1 MGLFSDLFSQNNS
14 ADEHIPAI
22 MPPGALDQIRQG
34 IIPTMRT
41 DRIMLTQGEV
51 CHFSERAILM
61 TEKTQKR
68 YVGNSSGFSFR
79 VCKGVTY
86 RTGQRRGRPIEETYT
101 EKNKGLLY
109 VTNKRIIF
117 VSDKNAFDKK
127 LKSLTAITPY
137 SNAVQLRFL
146 YKGIIIKHN
155 KTEPT
160 YTKTSL
166 FLCEKRRFFMA
177 RTEKGVVTTI

>member
-14 ADEHIPAI
+14 ADENIPAI
-22 MPPGALDQIRQG
+22 MPAGALDQIRQG

-41 DRIMLTQGEV
+41 DRIMLSDGEV
-51 CHFSERAILM
+51 CHFSERAIIV
-61 TEKTQKR
+61 TEKTRKR
-68 YVGNSSGFSFR
+68 YGGRGGGFSFR
-79 VCKGVTY
+79 VCRGVTY
-86 RTGQRRGRPIEETYT
+86 RTGQNRGTPIEETYT

-137 SNAVQLRFL
+137 SNAVQFQFSSKT
-146 YKGIIIKHN
+146 YTVMVPDGGIINSLISLIN
-155 KTEPT
+155 K
-160 YTKTSL
+160 S
-166 FLCEKRRFFMA
+166 
-177 RTEKGVVTTI
+177 

>member
-14 ADEHIPAI
+14 ADENIPAI
-22 MPPGALDQIRQG
+22 MPAGALDQIRQG

-41 DRIMLTQGEV
+41 DRIMLSDGEV
-51 CHFSERAILM
+51 CHFSERAIIV
-61 TEKTQKR
+61 TEKTRKR
-68 YVGNSSGFSFR
+68 YVGRSNGFSFR
-79 VCKGVTY
+79 VCRGVTY
-86 RTGQRRGRPIEETYT
+86 RTGQKRGPPIDKTYT

-137 SNAVQLRFL
+137 SNAVQFQFSSKT
-146 YKGIIIKHN
+146 YTVMVPDGGIINSLISLIN
-155 KTEPT
+155 K
-160 YTKTSL
+160 S
-166 FLCEKRRFFMA
+166 
-177 RTEKGVVTTI
+177 

>member
-61 TEKTQKR
+61 TEKTQKDMLVIR
-68 YVGNSSGFSFR
+68 VVLVSGCVR
-79 VCKGVTY
+79 VL
-86 RTGQRRGRPIEETYT
+86 PIELVNVE
-101 EKNKGLLY
+101 EGQ
-109 VTNKRIIF
+109 
-117 VSDKNAFDKK
+117 SKK
-127 LKSLTAITPY
+127 PIRKKTKVCCMSLTRGSY
-137 SNAVQLRFL
+137 SYPTKMPL
-146 YKGIIIKHN
+146 IKSS
-155 KTEPT
+155 K
-160 YTKTSL
+160 
-166 FLCEKRRFFMA
+166 
-177 RTEKGVVTTI
+177 V

>member
-14 ADEHIPAI
+14 ADEKIPAI
-22 MPPGALDQIRQG
+22 MPAGALEQIRQG

-41 DRIMLTQGEV
+41 DRIMLSDGEE
-51 CHFSERAILM
+51 CHFSERAIIV
-61 TEKTQKR
+61 TEKKRRR
-68 YVGNSSGFSFR
+68 YVGRSNGFSFR
-79 VCKGVTY
+79 VCRGVTY
-86 RTGQRRGRPIEETYT
+86 RTGQNRGTPIEETYT

-137 SNAVQLRFL
+137 SNAVQFQFSSKT
-146 YKGIIIKHN
+146 YTVMVPDGGIINSLISLIN
-155 KTEPT
+155 K
-160 YTKTSL
+160 S
-166 FLCEKRRFFMA
+166 
-177 RTEKGVVTTI
+177 

>member
-1 MGLFSDLFSQNNS
+1 MGLFSDLFPQNSSSNVV
-14 ADEHIPAI
+14 DEHIPAI
-22 MPPGALDQIRQG
+22 MPPGALEQIRKG

-41 DRIMLTQGEV
+41 DRIMLTQGED
-51 CHFSERAILM
+51 CHFSERAILL

-79 VCKGVTY
+79 ICKGVTY
-86 RTGQRRGRPIEETYT
+86 RTGQRRGTPVEETYT

-109 VTNKRIIF
+109 ITNKRIIF

-137 SNAVQLRFL
+137 SNAVQFQFS
-146 YKGIIIKHN
+146 N
-155 KTEPT
+155 KT
-160 YTKTSL
+160 YTVLVPDGRSVSSL
-166 FLCEKRRFFMA
+166 ISLINN
-177 RTEKGVVTTI
+177 T

>member
-61 TEKTQKR
+61 TEKTKKDMSAILVALASVFVRVLLTEQGNVEEGQSKKPIQKKTR
-68 YVGNSSGFSFR
+68 VYCMLPTSGS
-79 VCKGVTY
+79 
-86 RTGQRRGRPIEETYT
+86 
-101 EKNKGLLY
+101 
-109 VTNKRIIF
+109 
-117 VSDKNAFDKK
+117 
-127 LKSLTAITPY
+127 Y
-137 SNAVQLRFL
+137 SCL
-146 YKGIIIKHN
+146 
-155 KTEPT
+155 
-160 YTKTSL
+160 TKTPLIKSS
-166 FLCEKRRFFMA
+166 R
-177 RTEKGVVTTI
+177 V

>member
-14 ADEHIPAI
+14 ADENIPAI
-22 MPPGALDQIRQG
+22 MPAGALDQIRQG

-41 DRIMLTQGEV
+41 DRIMPSDGEV
-51 CHFSERAILM
+51 CHFSERAIIV
-61 TEKTQKR
+61 TEKTRKR
-68 YVGNSSGFSFR
+68 YVGRSNGFSFR
-79 VCKGVTY
+79 VCRGVTY
-86 RTGQRRGRPIEETYT
+86 RTGQNRGTPIEETYT

-137 SNAVQLRFL
+137 SNAVQFQFSSKT
-146 YKGIIIKHN
+146 YTVMVPDGGIINSLISLIN
-155 KTEPT
+155 K
-160 YTKTSL
+160 S
-166 FLCEKRRFFMA
+166 
-177 RTEKGVVTTI
+177 